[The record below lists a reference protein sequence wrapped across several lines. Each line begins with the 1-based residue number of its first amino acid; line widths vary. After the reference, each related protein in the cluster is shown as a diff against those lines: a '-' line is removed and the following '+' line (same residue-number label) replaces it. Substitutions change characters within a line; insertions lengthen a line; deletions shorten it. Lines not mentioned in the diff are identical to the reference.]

1 MGDGC
6 LSGGLTVVD
15 FDGTY
20 IAGNSL
26 HIYLRMAF
34 MYHLRGLRLKRA
46 FRIAMALAMR
56 KAGMLSHVAMK
67 RKALAAAGT
76 PESLLSGFSKKI
88 KHMVRPDV
96 ADFISFRKSCGDVI
110 LLATAAPGFYVRR
123 VWPGEYFVA
132 TEYSDAT
139 MGEECRGEANL
150 QAVRRFIEE
159 HGLRIGYVLSD
170 HLDDA
175 PLMRFNA
182 AAGGTNVLVAPD
194 ERTLRFF
201 RQLEPTEFLFIE
213 QIADSTVT
221 L

>member
-132 TEYSDAT
+132 TDYGRGVPRRGKTRSRAPFHRSAQPAHRLCSYRPPRRCPAHALQ
-139 MGEECRGEANL
+139 CRG
-150 QAVRRFIEE
+150 RRNQRSC
-159 HGLRIGYVLSD
+159 G
-170 HLDDA
+170 A
-175 PLMRFNA
+175 
-182 AAGGTNVLVAPD
+182 
-194 ERTLRFF
+194 
-201 RQLEPTEFLFIE
+201 
-213 QIADSTVT
+213 
-221 L
+221 